1 MKDNFNTLLI
11 MKIFLSLIAV
21 LTLLVSCKDQAKTN
35 TAEATESPEIAY
47 ASFGDKIEAEGA
59 ITATEMAE
67 RYKSLNVGDTMTTK
81 VSAKINEV
89 CQMKGCWMKLDLGN
103 DEDVMVRFKDYGFF
117 MPLNA
122 EGEVIVNGKAYVT
135 ETSVDELRHYAE
147 DAGKTAEEI
156 AAITQ
161 AEKTYAFEA
170 DGVLLKQ

>member
-1 MKDNFNTLLI
+1 MKNI
-11 MKIFLSLIAV
+11 LSLIVV

-35 TAEATESPEIAY
+35 TSETTVSPEIAY
-47 ASFGDKIEAEGA
+47 ASFGDKIESEGA
-59 ITATEMAE
+59 ISASEMAE
-67 RYKSLNVGDTMTTK
+67 RYKSLNVGDTLTTK

-117 MPLNA
+117 VPLNA

-135 ETSVDELRHYAE
+135 ETSVDDLRHYAE

-161 AEKTYAFEA
+161 AEITYAFEA

>member
-1 MKDNFNTLLI
+1 MK
-11 MKIFLSLIAV
+11 KFLSLIAV
-21 LTLLVSCKDQAKTN
+21 LTLLVSCKEQTKTN
-35 TAEATESPEIAY
+35 TTEVAEPAEIAY

-59 ITATEMAE
+59 ITAAEMAE
-67 RYKSLNVGDTMTTK
+67 RYKSLKVGDTLTTK

-103 DEDVMVRFKDYGFF
+103 DKDVMVRFKDYGFF
-117 MPLNA
+117 VPLNA

-135 ETSVDELRHYAE
+135 ETSVDDLRHYAE

-161 AEKTYAFEA
+161 AEITYAFEA

>member
-1 MKDNFNTLLI
+1 MKKL
-11 MKIFLSLIAV
+11 LSLIVV
-21 LTLLVSCKDQAKTN
+21 LTLLASCKEQTKTN
-35 TAEATESPEIAY
+35 TTEVSESPEIAY
-47 ASFGDKIEAEGA
+47 ASFGDKIEAQGA
-59 ITATEMAE
+59 ITAAEMAE
-67 RYKSLNVGDTMTTK
+67 RYKSLNVGDTLTTK

-103 DEDVMVRFKDYGFF
+103 DDEVMVRFKDYGFF
-117 MPLNA
+117 VPLNA
-122 EGEVIVNGKAYVT
+122 EGEVIVNGKAYVA
-135 ETSVDELRHYAE
+135 ETTVDDLRHYAE

>member
-1 MKDNFNTLLI
+1 MK
-11 MKIFLSLIAV
+11 KFLSLIAV
-21 LTLLVSCKDQAKTN
+21 LTLLVSCKEQTKTN
-35 TAEATESPEIAY
+35 TTEVAEPAEIAY

-59 ITATEMAE
+59 ITAAEMAE
-67 RYKSLNVGDTMTTK
+67 RYKSLNVGDTLTTK

-117 MPLNA
+117 VPLNA

-135 ETSVDELRHYAE
+135 ETSVDDLRHYAE

-161 AEKTYAFEA
+161 AEITYAFEA